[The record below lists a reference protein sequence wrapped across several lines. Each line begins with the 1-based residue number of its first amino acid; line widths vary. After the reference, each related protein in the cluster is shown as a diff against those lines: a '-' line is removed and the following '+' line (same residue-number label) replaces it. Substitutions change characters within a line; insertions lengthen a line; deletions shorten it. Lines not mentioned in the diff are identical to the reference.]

1 MASKGGRCGSRH
13 EGSHWRLPHRKNCPW
28 PPAATAPPARQA
40 IRMEVQAVHALHLEA
55 DMPSARRYAL
65 RSGEWARRA
74 GIWSGI
80 RVVVVSTRGNVR

>member
-1 MASKGGRCGSRH
+1 
-13 EGSHWRLPHRKNCPW
+13 
-28 PPAATAPPARQA
+28 
-40 IRMEVQAVHALHLEA
+40 MEVQAVHALHLEA